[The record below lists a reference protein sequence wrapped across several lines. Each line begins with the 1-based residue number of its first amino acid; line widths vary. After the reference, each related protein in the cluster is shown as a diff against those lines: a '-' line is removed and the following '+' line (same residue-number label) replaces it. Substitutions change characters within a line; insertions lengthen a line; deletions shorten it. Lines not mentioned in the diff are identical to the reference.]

1 MPVCH
6 SEPLA
11 DRNSVVC
18 LTDSWASVDKGS
30 VKDYL
35 TDARHR
41 HGDTAIDELFGSF
54 DPFLHSNQGA
64 CRRLHTK
71 LTVQVTEKG
80 NETAAAGRSR
90 GGGGGGGGGLRW
102 NYETR
107 TIFFDKATEVCA
119 G

>member
-1 MPVCH
+1 M
-6 SEPLA
+6 
-11 DRNSVVC
+11 
-18 LTDSWASVDKGS
+18 DKGS

-90 GGGGGGGGGLRW
+90 GGGGGGEEVYVGIMRQ
-102 NYETR
+102 EVF
-107 TIFFDKATEVCA
+107 FFDKATEVCA
-119 G
+119 GWGVGKLPVVG